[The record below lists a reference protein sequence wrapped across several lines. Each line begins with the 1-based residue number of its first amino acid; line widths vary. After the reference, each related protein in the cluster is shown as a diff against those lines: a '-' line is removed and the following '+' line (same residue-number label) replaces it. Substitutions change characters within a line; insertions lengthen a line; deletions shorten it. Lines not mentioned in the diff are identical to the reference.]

1 MKVQALIVALAVL
14 TLAAPEARAAAPVPL
29 VRATH
34 TVVATLTSAPGSS
47 PAGLAFATRSGL
59 LFVANIFT
67 DDVSVIDPRT
77 RAVIDTVKLAGGNT
91 CAHPLS
97 VWQDKT
103 NDGFLFSFQQ
113 YLDVTAIGRETPHP
127 ICRPI

>member
-34 TVVATLTSAPGSS
+34 TVVATLTSPPGSS

-91 CAHPLS
+91 CAHPLDRKS
-97 VWQDKT
+97 TRLNSSHQ
-103 NDGFLFSFQQ
+103 
-113 YLDVTAIGRETPHP
+113 I
-127 ICRPI
+127 